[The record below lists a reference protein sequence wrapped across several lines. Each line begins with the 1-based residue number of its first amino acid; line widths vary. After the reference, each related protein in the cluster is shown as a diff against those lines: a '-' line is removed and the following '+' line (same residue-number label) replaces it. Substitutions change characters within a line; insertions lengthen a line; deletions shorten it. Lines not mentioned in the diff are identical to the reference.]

1 MSEDSETLYH
11 GVGDTTPL
19 PTQSEGQLKSDDLP
33 PQRPHHITR
42 DMAVD
47 RTSVNSTLISDS
59 HKSFKKKNQGLN
71 QFIVRVSKDERLRLA
86 QLDIKD
92 RLNKVDSGLRV
103 LKARLKT
110 KEEKLRSRY
119 DMPKN
124 IMTAEEKLKVKIEKA
139 KEELS
144 AKEDLAAVRRTKKH
158 GMRDEWAKKQ
168 KVDYQQREAKR
179 REQAK
184 TDIGAEM
191 ASAGAAMASS
201 CEGDFDIDVYDN

>member
-59 HKSFKKKNQGLN
+59 HKSFKNRGSN

-110 KEEKLRSRY
+110 KEEKLASRY

-124 IMTAEEKLKVKIEKA
+124 IMTAEQKLKVKIEKA

-191 ASAGAAMASS
+191 ASAGAAMATS

>member
-1 MSEDSETLYH
+1 M
-11 GVGDTTPL
+11 
-19 PTQSEGQLKSDDLP
+19 
-33 PQRPHHITR
+33 
-42 DMAVD
+42 
-47 RTSVNSTLISDS
+47 
-59 HKSFKKKNQGLN
+59 
-71 QFIVRVSKDERLRLA
+71 
-86 QLDIKD
+86 
-92 RLNKVDSGLRV
+92 DSGLRV

-110 KEEKLRSRY
+110 KEEKLASRY

-139 KEELS
+139 KE
-144 AKEDLAAVRRTKKH
+144 DLAAARRTKKH
-158 GMRDEWAKKQ
+158 DMRDERAKKQ

-191 ASAGAAMASS
+191 ASAGAAMATS

>member
-1 MSEDSETLYH
+1 MPEDSKTPYH
-11 GVGDTTPL
+11 GVGDTTP
-19 PTQSEGQLKSDDLP
+19 PPPQSEGQLESDNLP
-33 PQRPHHITR
+33 PRRPRHITH

-47 RTSVNSTLISDS
+47 RTSVKSTLISDS
-59 HKSFKKKNQGLN
+59 HKSFKNQGSN

-110 KEEKLRSRY
+110 KEEKLTSRY

-124 IMTAEEKLKVKIEKA
+124 IMTAEQKLKVKIEKA

-144 AKEDLAAVRRTKKH
+144 AKEDLAAARRTKKH

-191 ASAGAAMASS
+191 ASAGAAMATS